1 MAELGKN
8 ISCKKNV
15 SENPTHSVSA
25 TSQYPKEVDYLEL
38 LGRRIDDSVFS
49 DKLKL
54 LFILLSEPSF

>member
-15 SENPTHSVSA
+15 SENPTHPVSA
-25 TSQYPKEVDYLEL
+25 TSQNPKEVDYLEL

-54 LFILLSEPSF
+54 LFILLSEPSL